1 MKNLLLLLT
10 LLFCLQLV
18 TQAQDN
24 ATVTKLRKEIQ
35 NDLNNRNALLTQSEA
50 LHSKLIYRLDGE
62 VPDLTRTIV
71 VTYLLEIANDKNEKA
86 DIKQA
91 AYKVLYGADKN
102 LNSK

>member
-10 LLFCLQLV
+10 LLFCFQLG

-24 ATVTKLRKEIQ
+24 TTVTKLTNEIKK
-35 NDLNNRNALLTQSEA
+35 DLKNRNALLAQSEA

-71 VTYLLEIANDKNEKA
+71 VTYLLEIANDKKEKA

-102 LNSK
+102 PDSN